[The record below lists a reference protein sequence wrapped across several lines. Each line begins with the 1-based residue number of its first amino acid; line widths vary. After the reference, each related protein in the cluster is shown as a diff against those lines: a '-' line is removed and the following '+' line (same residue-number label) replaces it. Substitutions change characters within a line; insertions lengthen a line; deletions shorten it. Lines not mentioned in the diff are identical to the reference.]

1 MNRYAFTPLENATE
15 GIGSEYK
22 GDGSGLEPRSSI
34 TVRGRSS
41 LSGFTLTELII
52 VTVIIGILVS
62 VAVPTYI
69 DTMERTRGRE
79 AMATLQSIYGG
90 ERVYGA
96 ERRIFLGLTTS
107 GDSDWQA
114 IGMDNPNNNN
124 QRSFNYVLTLGTG
137 STMYTA
143 TATRNTGRYSGST
156 VTINNGGT
164 MGGTW
169 PF

>member
-1 MNRYAFTPLENATE
+1 MNKHA
-15 GIGSEYK
+15 
-22 GDGSGLEPRSSI
+22 
-34 TVRGRSS
+34 
-41 LSGFTLTELII
+41 FTLTELII
-52 VTVIIGILVS
+52 VVVIIGILVS

-69 DTMERTRGRE
+69 DTMERTKGRE

-96 ERRIFLGLTTS
+96 ERRIFLGLTMVANS
-107 GDSDWQA
+107 NWQA

-124 QRSFNYVLTLGTG
+124 QRAFDYVLTLGTA

-143 TATRNTGRYSGST
+143 TATRRSGRYSGST
-156 VTINNGGT
+156 VTIDEAGT
-164 MGGTW
+164 TSGTW